1 MQKKHSTYYERRR
14 VRPIRESRGVNV
26 AEVFADRLSNFCGDL
41 RSLLYGDFDTED
53 EALMV
58 NAAKEAV
65 ALADMYE
72 KSDIFIDEVAGKNG
86 FNAERNF
93 DNDALNTLDIDFP
106 SALRMISDCIK
117 DALDGDCEDDEISAV
132 ETYSKLIEKF
142 LVQLRRDYSI

>member
-14 VRPIRESRGVNV
+14 VRPIRESSGVNV
-26 AEVFADRLSNFCGDL
+26 AEVFTDRLSNFCGDL
-41 RSLLYGDFDTED
+41 NSLLYEDFDAED
-53 EALMV
+53 ETLMV

-72 KSDIFIDEVAGKNG
+72 KSDVFIDEVAGKNG
-86 FNAERNF
+86 FDAERNF
-93 DNDALNTLDIDFP
+93 DNDVLNTLDIDFP

-117 DALDGDCEDDEISAV
+117 DMLDGDCEDDEISEV